1 VAKFSVTVDCIL
13 PGSGL
18 GAVALGLRRPEPTVN
33 CGNMSHSESTQ
44 NVRSDGIVI
53 ICHGTQGASRKK
65 RSYEMKVSGLN
76 KKLSYRRGTAR
87 CVVSV
92 EILPTATQVDRRRH
106 SLSGSELP
114 PFSSYVDKTRFDD
127 QYAVA
132 KFSKS

>member
-1 VAKFSVTVDCIL
+1 
-13 PGSGL
+13 
-18 GAVALGLRRPEPTVN
+18 
-33 CGNMSHSESTQ
+33 
-44 NVRSDGIVI
+44 
-53 ICHGTQGASRKK
+53 
-65 RSYEMKVSGLN
+65 MKASGLN

-106 SLSGSELP
+106 SLSRSELP

-132 KFSKS
+132 KFYKSGV